1 MIIKLMK
8 KLSIDTIVNHV
19 VKCEDTDECALG
31 NHNCDTLGP
40 GYLCLNMQGTFR

>member
-1 MIIKLMK
+1 MI
-8 KLSIDTIVNHV
+8 
-19 VKCEDTDECALG
+19 KCEDTDECALG